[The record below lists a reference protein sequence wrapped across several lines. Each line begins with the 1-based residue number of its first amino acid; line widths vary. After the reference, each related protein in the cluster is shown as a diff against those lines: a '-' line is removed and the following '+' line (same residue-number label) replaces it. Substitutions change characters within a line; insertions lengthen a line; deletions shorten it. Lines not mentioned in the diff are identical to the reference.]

1 MTWAEHIPLWAS
13 PSSRGE
19 GVEPADSQGPFQASP
34 DYSTCTTW
42 SHSAPTGKGEKAKRR
57 RRSSRGGNQ
66 VKVKTR
72 KTDAALSSLQT
83 PPCPGAGS
91 SFRSL
96 RCPGGPDSVKERG
109 RRNLWETE
117 DSHPQPSRRPS
128 KDLPPGFSASR
139 LLAGVAGVGAAS
151 RALLSPCSNEL
162 QAPALQTSG
171 TALGAHSPQPRRA
184 SSCKADP
191 LVIFCHRLHIRCF
204 PVASANSLCKAAF
217 IYRKLQPRRLALK

>member
-1 MTWAEHIPLWAS
+1 MTRAERVPLWAS

-42 SHSAPTGKGEKAKRR
+42 SHPAPTGKGEKAKER
-57 RRSSRGGNQ
+57 RRSSGPGNP

-83 PPCPGAGS
+83 PFCPEAGS

-96 RCPGGPDSVKERG
+96 RSPAGRLGEGKRKGESVGKLKTHTAPTQQEAVQEG
-109 RRNLWETE
+109 L
-117 DSHPQPSRRPS
+117 
-128 KDLPPGFSASR
+128 ASR
-139 LLAGVAGVGAAS
+139 LSAGVAGVGAAS
-151 RALLSPCSNEL
+151 PTPLSPCSNEL
-162 QAPALQTSG
+162 RASAPQTSS
-171 TALGAHSPQPRRA
+171 TALGAHSPQPHRP

-191 LVIFCHRLHIRCF
+191 LVIFCHCLHIRCF

>member
-1 MTWAEHIPLWAS
+1 MNQLTPKV
-13 PSSRGE
+13 PSRLLLTILPAPRGATQ
-19 GVEPADSQGPFQASP
+19 PQQG
-34 DYSTCTTW
+34 
-42 SHSAPTGKGEKAKRR
+42 KKKRLN
-57 RRSSRGGNQ
+57 RGGEVPDEGTKLKLKQ
-66 VKVKTR
+66 GK
-72 KTDAALSSLQT
+72 LMWHSLQT

-109 RRNLWETE
+109 RGNLWETE
-117 DSHPQPSRRPS
+117 DSHTLTQQEAVQ
-128 KDLPPGFSASR
+128 G
-139 LLAGVAGVGAAS
+139 LAGVAGVGAAS

-162 QAPALQTSG
+162 RAPAPQTSG
-171 TALGAHSPQPRRA
+171 TTLGAHSPQPRRP